1 MLTITELNEIRSRV
15 RQHLSVRKNDTS
27 VKIVIS
33 SGTTAIAAGSR
44 QIMSA
49 ALDEVARHNVVV
61 QIEQRELDVNCDEQ
75 PAVLVITE
83 TSETLY
89 KRCTP
94 QMVRE
99 LVAQSAAVSCEVADS

>member
-1 MLTITELNEIRSRV
+1 MLTITELNEIRARV
-15 RQHLSVRKNDTS
+15 RQHLSVRKNDTNI
-27 VKIVIS
+27 KIIIS

-49 ALDEVARHNVVV
+49 ALDEVAKHNALV

-75 PAVLVITE
+75 PAVLVVTE

-94 QMVRE
+94 DMVRE
-99 LVAQSAAVSCEVADS
+99 LVAQSAAVGSEVADN

>member
-1 MLTITELNEIRSRV
+1 MLTISELNEIRSRV
-15 RQHLSVRKNDTS
+15 RNHLSVRKNDTN

-49 ALDEVARHNVVV
+49 ALDEVAKHNAVV

-75 PAVLVITE
+75 PAVLVVTE

-89 KRCTP
+89 KRCTQ

-99 LVAQSAAVSCEVADS
+99 LVAQSAAASGEVAN

>member
-1 MLTITELNEIRSRV
+1 MLTITELNEIRTRV
-15 RQHLSVRKNDTS
+15 RQHLSVRMNETT

-44 QIMSA
+44 QIMFA
-49 ALDEVARHNVVV
+49 ALDEITKHNAVV

-75 PAVLVITE
+75 PAVLVVTE

-94 QMVRE
+94 EMVRG
-99 LVAQSAAVSCEVADS
+99 LVAQSAAANSEVAN